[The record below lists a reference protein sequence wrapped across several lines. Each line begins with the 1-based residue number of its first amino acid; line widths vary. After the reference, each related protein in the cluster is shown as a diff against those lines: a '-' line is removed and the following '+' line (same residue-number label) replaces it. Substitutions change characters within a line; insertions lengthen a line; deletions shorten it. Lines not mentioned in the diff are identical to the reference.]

1 MLAIFSFILTVSLL
15 IFSVADIIVISN
27 SHIALS
33 VGCAAYGIKKM
44 ELSTWLVYIS
54 VISILIFSPGPSALL
69 CISDGLK
76 FGNKKTIPTIIGGA
90 IAALILMTISAVG
103 LGAILAASETL
114 FFIIKMIGAAYLIF
128 LGYCAWREGAIS
140 TKDLV
145 EANNTEVSP
154 EAKSGSPSVVKVTS
168 YSGYLLFRKGFMVG
182 ISNPK
187 DLLFFIA
194 LFPSFMNA
202 DLPQMQQ
209 YIVLASTWF
218 LIDCTS
224 MYMYAGLG
232 SKISPLL
239 YKPRTI
245 GLVNRT
251 VGSVFIVLGSVLAAS
266 ASISKKI

>member
-1 MLAIFSFILTVSLL
+1 
-15 IFSVADIIVISN
+15 
-27 SHIALS
+27 
-33 VGCAAYGIKKM
+33 M

-76 FGNKKTIPTIIGGA
+76 FGNKKTIPTILGGA

-128 LGYCAWREGAIS
+128 LGCNAWKEGAIS
-140 TKDLV
+140 AKSLV
-145 EANNTEVSP
+145 ETNTQVAIEVKSESTP
-154 EAKSGSPSVVKVTS
+154 EVKTTS
-168 YSGYLLFRKGFMVG
+168 YSGYLLLRKGFMVG

-202 DLPQMQQ
+202 DLPQIQQ
-209 YIVLASTWF
+209 YVVLASTWF

-224 MYMYAGLG
+224 MYMYAGIG

-239 YKPRTI
+239 YKPRTMS
-245 GLVNRT
+245 LVNRT
-251 VGSVFIVLGSVLAAS
+251 VGSVFIVLGSLLVAS
-266 ASISKKI
+266 ATISKKI

>member
-1 MLAIFSFILTVSLL
+1 
-15 IFSVADIIVISN
+15 
-27 SHIALS
+27 
-33 VGCAAYGIKKM
+33 M

-76 FGNKKTIPTIIGGA
+76 FGNKKTIPTILGGA

-128 LGYCAWREGAIS
+128 LGYSAWKEGTIS
-140 TKDLV
+140 
-145 EANNTEVSP
+145 
-154 EAKSGSPSVVKVTS
+154 AKSLVATDTDVSTQTKAESTPTIKVTS
-168 YSGYLLFRKGFMVG
+168 YSAYLLFRKGFMVG

-209 YIVLASTWF
+209 YAVLASTWF

-224 MYMYAGLG
+224 MYMYAGIG

-239 YKPRTI
+239 YKPRAMK
-245 GLVNRT
+245 LVNRT
-251 VGSVFIVLGSVLAAS
+251 VGSVFIVLGSALVAS
-266 ASISKKI
+266 AAISKKI